1 VELST
6 LVAIL
11 ITLVYLD
18 WLYLAY
24 ANRMKTNLIM
34 SQVLITTLCIA
45 ALGSL
50 WNTIPIDSDL
60 PQAEVS
66 VYLASAVLIA
76 FGALTF
82 YYLQWEKQ
90 VVRWIA
96 GAGLW
101 WLITLVLGLSD
112 ASLELGGS
120 SWLSDAVSD
129 GNIAALLILAG
140 WTVIGALTLS
150 AAFYKFYN
158 ARLPEIAN
166 RALLWAVITPLVI
179 MGQLLGVS
187 GSSVLRE
194 LGWVISVLGLG
205 LVTYSVVSIR
215 ALDLR
220 RAFRLLIANVIM
232 VAIIA
237 LLVLGALV
245 LADEFDQRD
254 VNQTALYIALAIG
267 MAVLFLPIFWVFQ
280 NVFNRIIG
288 SASVDNLTPEI
299 RRFAEAIT
307 GTVEMDELSGIVMQ
321 ILRELLG
328 VRRAAILLVED
339 EEEDQLRLAPYT
351 ENTLGDVPE
360 ATGYITPGGVIHRTL
375 FEERKPLMQFEMDF
389 VPEYKDVPDLERNFF
404 RYLHMAAFAPIV
416 LQDKLLGILA
426 CGPKGN
432 DDRFYRAD
440 LELLSTIA
448 NQTGVAI
455 RNARL
460 LEDVLGRE
468 RDVAETNKRLE
479 VAKRQ
484 LEALDAV
491 KTDFIT
497 IASHELRTPLAQI
510 RGHTDIISALNE
522 QGMLDQDQLDSL
534 TQNLRKAADRLEGL
548 IGDMLDVSQLDLSA
562 MDLRFVETTV
572 ENAVRMA
579 VEPLQESIRNR
590 KQSLTARGLRDLPAI
605 HADMQRLVQ
614 AIRNVVL
621 NAVKFTP
628 DGGRI
633 DIIGTSRPNPDTG
646 IDEIHIEIKDS
657 GIGIDPRNHE
667 AVFEKFFRAFDPG
680 LHSTGQ
686 TKFMGAGPGL
696 GLTIAKGVIEG
707 HGGRIWVESD
717 KYDPDSQPGSVFH
730 IVLPKDPPKGVRRV
744 SPISAPTAT
753 NGKRTTPTP
762 PRSAQSEAITE
773 ATPVVDDLS
782 EESEEVFEEPT
793 PTLLNPSANRAGVTA
808 AAIQAAEQAILL
820 DQEEQETSDD
830 EPT

>member
-1 VELST
+1 MELST

-11 ITLVYLD
+11 ITLAYLD
-18 WLYLAY
+18 WLYLSY
-24 ANRMKTNLIM
+24 SNRTNTNRLM
-34 SQVLITTLCIA
+34 VQMLLATLGIA
-45 ALGSL
+45 TIGSL

-60 PQAEVS
+60 PQPEVS
-66 VYLASAVLIA
+66 VHLASAVLVA

-90 VVRWIA
+90 VMRWLV

-101 WLITLVLGLSD
+101 WLVTLVLGFSD
-112 ASLELGGS
+112 AAFQIGS
-120 SWLSDAVSD
+120 PGWLSDSVSE
-129 GNIAALLILAG
+129 GNIAAILIIAG
-140 WTVIGALTLS
+140 WAVIGALTLA
-150 AAFYKFYN
+150 AAFYKFYG

-179 MGQLLGVS
+179 MGQFLGVS

-194 LGWVISVLGLG
+194 LGWVISVIGLG

-215 ALDLR
+215 TLDLR
-220 RAFRLLIANVIM
+220 RTFRLLVVNAIM
-232 VAIIA
+232 VTIIA

-245 LADEFDQRD
+245 LADEFDRRD
-254 VNQTALYIALAIG
+254 VNQTALLLGLSVG
-267 MAVLFLPIFWVFQ
+267 MAVLFTPIFWIIQ
-280 NVFNRIIG
+280 NVFNRILG
-288 SASVDNLTPEI
+288 GTSANDVTPEI

-307 GTVEMDELSGIVMQ
+307 GTVEMEELSGIVMQ
-321 ILRELLG
+321 TLRELLG

-339 EEEDQLRLAPYT
+339 DDDADRIKLAPYA
-351 ENTLGDVPE
+351 EKTLGDVPD
-360 ATGYITPGGVIHRTL
+360 ATGYILPGGIIHKTL
-375 FEERKPLMQFEMDF
+375 IEERKPLMQFEMDF
-389 VPEYKDVPDLERNFF
+389 APQYKDVPDLERNFF
-404 RYLHMAAFAPIV
+404 RYLQMAAFAPIIM
-416 LQDKLLGILA
+416 QDKLLGVLV

-440 LELLSTIA
+440 IELLSTIA

-460 LEDVLGRE
+460 LQGVLGRE

-510 RGHTDIISALNE
+510 RGHTDIISALND
-522 QGMLDQDQLDSL
+522 QGMLDKDQLDSL

-562 MDLRFVETTV
+562 MDLRFVETTI

-590 KQSLTARGLRDLPAI
+590 KQSLTARGLRDLPTI

-633 DIIGTSRPNPDTG
+633 DIIGTSISNPETG
-646 IDEIHIEIKDS
+646 LDEIHIQIKDS

-696 GLTIAKGVIEG
+696 GLTIARGVIEG
-707 HGGRIWVESD
+707 HGGRIWVESEQ
-717 KYDPDSQPGSVFH
+717 YDPDNQPGSTFH

-744 SPISAPTAT
+744 SPISAPAAT
-753 NGKRTTPTP
+753 NGKQTAPTP
-762 PRSAQSEAITE
+762 PKPVPVRETLEAGH
-773 ATPVVDDLS
+773 VV
-782 EESEEVFEEPT
+782 EETAEVEETFEEPN

-808 AAIQAAEQAILL
+808 AAIQAAEQAVLL
-820 DQEEQETSDD
+820 DNEDQEITDD
-830 EPT
+830 EQT